1 MKKALIIVAT
11 LLVACSSRPTTTP
24 IAPTATLRGLPTA
37 TASPVFPTALP
48 TDTPAPTSTLM
59 PTATPI
65 AYVIQKGDTL
75 ISIAVEYNV
84 SLEAIEAANP
94 GIDPGNL
101 QLGQT
106 VFVPAPEGGVPSA
119 AVASTPLPVN
129 VGVFTC
135 APTPVA
141 SLICFGEFVNTTDG
155 PITNLSVRVT
165 LLNLDNTT
173 GDSVVVYAPLDLIPP
188 GTAVPLTAVFA
199 SGASGNQRSAVGT
212 VLTADS
218 GAALAD
224 RYATLTVS
232 DVAGAESSGGF
243 TLGGAVTNV
252 AAVTVKNIVV
262 VGTVYNSA
270 GAVIGYRKIA
280 LIEPL
285 AADAGA
291 QFSITL
297 PGVASAARWAVVA
310 EGRTR

>member
-1 MKKALIIVAT
+1 
-11 LLVACSSRPTTTP
+11 
-24 IAPTATLRGLPTA
+24 
-37 TASPVFPTALP
+37 
-48 TDTPAPTSTLM
+48 
-59 PTATPI
+59 
-65 AYVIQKGDTL
+65 
-75 ISIAVEYNV
+75 
-84 SLEAIEAANP
+84 
-94 GIDPGNL
+94 
-101 QLGQT
+101 

-141 SLICFGEFVNTTDG
+141 SLICFGEFVNTTSE
-155 PITNLSVRVT
+155 PITSLSVRVT
-165 LLNLDNTT
+165 LLNPDNTT
-173 GDSVVVYAPLDLIPP
+173 GDSVAVYAPLDLIPP
-188 GTAVPLTAVFA
+188 GTAVPLAAVFA
-199 SGASGNQRSAVGT
+199 NGNQRSAVGT

-224 RYATLTVS
+224 RYATLAVS

-243 TLGGAVTNV
+243 TLGGTVTNV

-297 PGVASAARWAVVA
+297 PGVASAARWAVLA

>member
-1 MKKALIIVAT
+1 MKKLVLIVAI
-11 LLVACSSRPTTTP
+11 LLVACSSRTTTTP

-59 PTATPI
+59 PTAAPI

-75 ISIAVEYNV
+75 IGIAVEYNV

-106 VFVPAPEGGVPSA
+106 VFVPAPEGGAPSA

-141 SLICFGEFVNTTDG
+141 SLICYGEFVNTTSE
-155 PITNLSVRVT
+155 PITNLSARVT
-165 LLNLDNTT
+165 LLNPDNTT

-188 GTAVPLTAVFA
+188 GSAVPLAAVFA
-199 SGASGNQRSAVGT
+199 NGNQRAAAGT

-224 RYATLTVS
+224 RYAVLVVS
-232 DVAGAESSGGF
+232 DVAGGESSGGF
-243 TLGGAVTNV
+243 TLGGTVTNV
-252 AAVTVKNIVV
+252 AAVTVKDIVV

-285 AADAGA
+285 AASASA

-297 PGVASAARWAVVA
+297 PGVASAARWAVLA
-310 EGRTR
+310 QGRTR